1 MTREQF
7 LNFVR
12 QPDLVASYSADEL
25 QKLVDQFPY
34 CQPLRILQ
42 LRHLKDNDSIQYS
55 QKLKVTAAF
64 APDRVRL
71 YQLMH
76 NVAGET
82 VSANGYES
90 SSVSAPI
97 FESTPIESTY
107 SNVITEEVELTPSE
121 PELTPQEI
129 VENRLKELNLWK
141 ENKSEETEISA
152 HINIPE
158 ENEELNSEGLNSVG
172 LNDPLEELM
181 KEAIVET
188 KIKESDYFSEVG
200 LSEDEEETAVV
211 ELEIQKQ
218 DLVLLQQEEEVI
230 AEEKVVEDILATPP
244 IVELEAP
251 ISVDKS
257 TEGKS
262 TPVEK
267 HHHED
272 HSHEAHSFAEWLR
285 INHPTDEEETTA
297 KTTAVAEV
305 IEPKAETP
313 VVAETIVEQEEET
326 EESAFE
332 KPSADE
338 PTFEQPSAYVIEA
351 DEQAH
356 EEPSNDNIRDIPARP
371 ASADLPTEVGK
382 PTAKV
387 LYIKGGNIEPNPAPR
402 PAPAERPQ
410 PHELYRSSPTP
421 QPIYTP
427 PAQPI
432 EPVPPSV
439 DAPIT
444 PAASGENN
452 GPSLRTNRELG
463 LKEVI
468 KPSKKG
474 KKSRPASDNTQNQA
488 EKKLPGKNEQ
498 IKIIEQFIQ
507 QEPRITPMKA
517 YNNPVNMARKSVQ
530 ESDELVTE
538 TLAAIYAQQ
547 GNFEKAISFY
557 EKLSLKIPEKS
568 AYFAALIKDLKN
580 KLNS

>member
-1 MTREQF
+1 
-7 LNFVR
+7 VR

-76 NVAGET
+76 NVSPE
-82 VSANGYES
+82 VSTSVSTPVFES
-90 SSVSAPI
+90 STL
-97 FESTPIESTY
+97 ENTY
-107 SNVITEEVELTPSE
+107 SDVTIEEVDLTPSE

-152 HINIPE
+152 HINIPKE
-158 ENEELNSEGLNSVG
+158 GEELNSEALNIETLNSEAQKEH
-172 LNDPLEELM
+172 DPLEDLI

-188 KIKESDYFSEVG
+188 QTKESDYFTEIG
-200 LSEDEEETAVV
+200 LSEDEEETAEV

-218 DLVLLQQEEEVI
+218 DLILQHQEEDEVATEIVIEEFLSPQPSSEAI
-230 AEEKVVEDILATPP
+230 AEVE
-244 IVELEAP
+244 VE
-251 ISVDKS
+251 
-257 TEGKS
+257 
-262 TPVEK
+262 EK
-267 HHHED
+267 HIAPTAKITAED
-272 HSHEAHSFAEWLR
+272 HSSEAHSFAEWLR
-285 INHPTDEEETTA
+285 INHPHDEEETTS
-297 KTTAVAEV
+297 TASPVVEIV
-305 IEPKAETP
+305 EIIEPKEETP
-313 VVAETIVEQEEET
+313 IIASTPIIPEAEINDI
-326 EESAFE
+326 
-332 KPSADE
+332 P
-338 PTFEQPSAYVIEA
+338 FEQPSAYVIEA
-351 DEQAH
+351 NEQAH
-356 EEPSNDNIRDIPARP
+356 EEEEKTSNINIPANAAKAAEPTSTDLSATVGRP
-371 ASADLPTEVGK
+371 ATADK

-387 LYIKGGNIEPNPAPR
+387 LYMKGGAVEATPAPR

-410 PHELYRSSPTP
+410 PRELYRSSPTP
-421 QPIYTP
+421 QPAYTP
-427 PAQPI
+427 PPQFTPMG
-432 EPVPPSV
+432 PVAPSV
-439 DAPIT
+439 EAPIT
-444 PAASGENN
+444 PAASNENN

-474 KKSRPASDNTQNQA
+474 KKSRPNTENSQNQA
-488 EKKLPGKNEQ
+488 DKKVPGKNEQ

>member
-1 MTREQF
+1 
-7 LNFVR
+7 
-12 QPDLVASYSADEL
+12 
-25 QKLVDQFPY
+25 
-34 CQPLRILQ
+34 LRILQ

-76 NVAGET
+76 NVAEET
-82 VSANGYES
+82 VSKNGYEPLSPSTSDSNTVIYEETISDPS
-90 SSVSAPI
+90 SEAAYYAQR
-97 FESTPIESTY
+97 ET
-107 SNVITEEVELTPSE
+107 
-121 PELTPQEI
+121 ELTPQEI

-141 ENKSEETEISA
+141 EKSTEETDIVAQLNLEPEPEVS
-152 HINIPE
+152 NITEAILAPE
-158 ENEELNSEGLNSVG
+158 DP
-172 LNDPLEELM
+172 DPLEDLI

-188 KIKESDYFSEVG
+188 QTKESDYFTEIG
-200 LSEDEEETAVV
+200 LSEDEEETAEV

-218 DLVLLQQEEEVI
+218 DLILQHQEEDEVATEIVIEEFLSPQPTAEAI
-230 AEEKVVEDILATPP
+230 AEVE
-244 IVELEAP
+244 VE
-251 ISVDKS
+251 
-257 TEGKS
+257 
-262 TPVEK
+262 EK
-267 HHHED
+267 HIAPTAKITAED
-272 HSHEAHSFAEWLR
+272 HSSEAHSFAEWLR
-285 INHPTDEEETTA
+285 INHPHDEEETTSTASPVVEIVEIIEPNEETPIIA
-297 KTTAVAEV
+297 KTPIIPEAE
-305 IEPKAETP
+305 INDIP
-313 VVAETIVEQEEET
+313 
-326 EESAFE
+326 
-332 KPSADE
+332 
-338 PTFEQPSAYVIEA
+338 FEQPTAYVIEA
-351 DEQAH
+351 NEQAH
-356 EEPSNDNIRDIPARP
+356 EEVEKTSNINIPANADKAAEPTSTDLSATVRRP
-371 ASADLPTEVGK
+371 ATADK

-387 LYIKGGNIEPNPAPR
+387 LYMKGGAVEATPAPR

-410 PHELYRSSPTP
+410 PRELYRSSPTP
-421 QPIYTP
+421 QPAYTP
-427 PAQPI
+427 PPQPAT
-432 EPVPPSV
+432 PVAPSV
-439 DAPIT
+439 EAPIT
-444 PAASGENN
+444 PAASNENN

-474 KKSRPASDNTQNQA
+474 KKSRPNTENSQNQA
-488 EKKLPGKNEQ
+488 DKKVPGKNEQ